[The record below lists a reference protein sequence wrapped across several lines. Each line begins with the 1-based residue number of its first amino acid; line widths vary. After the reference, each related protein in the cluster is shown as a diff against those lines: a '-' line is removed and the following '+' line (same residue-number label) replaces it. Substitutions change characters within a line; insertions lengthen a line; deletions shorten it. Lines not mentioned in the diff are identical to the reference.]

1 MVWSGAAP
9 DQGEA
14 VEGLHTRDWMTD
26 ASLIEDP
33 VPYYEAVRAQGPIY
47 REPNHGMFVFTGY
60 DEILSVYRD
69 VETFSSCNVYS
80 GPLVEL
86 PGAPYGDDVGELI
99 EQYRGQMPGSD
110 TFITH
115 DPPVHTEERGL
126 MMRLL
131 TPKRMEETADFIER
145 LADER
150 IDLFIGEG
158 KCNFIAD
165 YAQPLAML
173 FIAELLGVPEDD
185 RPRLRALF
193 TQMGAPGGIGKQ
205 VPDNPLWFLDDFFL
219 EYIEDR
225 RRQPRQDVLTT
236 LANNTYS
243 DGTLPTPKEAVGV
256 ATILFA
262 GGQGTSARFLG
273 NALQFI
279 AEHADIQRQ
288 LRQEPTLIPQFV
300 EEMLR
305 VNSPVKK
312 NTRLARRTTT
322 IGGIEIP
329 AGSTVLLLLQA
340 ADRDPRQFDCPAQF
354 HVERANAREHVAFGR
369 GPHSCPGAPLVRT
382 SARVTIERMLARLTD
397 IRISETEH
405 GPPGARRYPY
415 TNSWILRGFDALH
428 LEFTPSA

>member
-1 MVWSGAAP
+1 
-9 DQGEA
+9 
-14 VEGLHTRDWMTD
+14 MTD
-26 ASLIEDP
+26 GSLIEDP
-33 VPYYEAVRAQGPIY
+33 FPYYEAVRAQGPIY
-47 REPNHGMFVFTGY
+47 REPNHGMFVFSGY
-60 DEILSVYRD
+60 DEILAVYRD

-80 GPLVEL
+80 GPLFEL
-86 PGAPYGDDVGELI
+86 PGSPHGNDVGELI
-99 EQYRGQMPGSD
+99 EQYRGQMAGSD

-131 TPKRMEETADFIER
+131 TPKRMEETSDFIKR

-150 IDLFIGEG
+150 IDFFLPSG

-165 YAQPLAML
+165 YARPLAML

-185 RPRLRALF
+185 RPRLEALF
-193 TQMGAPGGIGKQ
+193 AQTGVPGGIGKQ
-205 VPDNPLWFLDDFFL
+205 VPDKPLWFLDDFFL
-219 EYIEDR
+219 QYIEDR
-225 RRQPRQDVLTT
+225 RRHPRDDVLTQ
-236 LANNTYS
+236 LANNTHS
-243 DGTLPTPKEAVGV
+243 DGTLPTLGEAVGV

-273 NALQFI
+273 NALQFL
-279 AEHADIQRQ
+279 AEDADIQSQ
-288 LRQEPTLIPQFV
+288 LRQQPPLIPQFV

-312 NTRLARRTTT
+312 NTRMARRTTT
-322 IGGIEIP
+322 IGGVEIP

-340 ADRDPRQFDCPAQF
+340 ADRDPRQFGCPAEF
-354 HVERANAREHVAFGR
+354 HVERENAREHVAFGR

-382 SARVTIERMLARLTD
+382 SARVTVERMLARLDD
-397 IRISETEH
+397 IHISEAEH
-405 GPPGARRYPY
+405 GPPAARRYSY

-428 LEFTPSA
+428 LEFTPIA